1 MRLFR
6 DPELSFMAVA
16 YVQRIRLNRN
26 WDAADDELSIAM
38 ASIMEN
44 LRAVVRNPCA

>member
-6 DPELSFMAVA
+6 DPELAFMAVA
-16 YVQRIRLNRN
+16 YVQRIELTRDFYNAN
-26 WDAADDELSIAM
+26 DDLSIAS

-44 LRAVVRNPCA
+44 LRAVVRNSYV